1 MYAPHPFHLQLLVIQ
16 PLVWIVDIVR
26 FKNSLYS
33 FWYRDFRVDVSDD
46 TALSNLKIEF
56 GARLIEG
63 AGNLHFPRRV
73 CTYSQVLVG
82 QSYAEPFSRSQVKRL
97 LLFFLHIR
105 CYLLFKKVRWGSWGE
120 TLSLLLPLSLLNPGC
135 GVLLLRRSW
144 RKRVV
149 GYPYCDIAAIRASA
163 LRNFPMLC
171 EAFAKCGVPPLL
183 PSAF

>member
-56 GARLIEG
+56 GARLIKG

-135 GVLLLRRSW
+135 GVLLLRRS
-144 RKRVV
+144 
-149 GYPYCDIAAIRASA
+149 
-163 LRNFPMLC
+163 
-171 EAFAKCGVPPLL
+171 
-183 PSAF
+183 